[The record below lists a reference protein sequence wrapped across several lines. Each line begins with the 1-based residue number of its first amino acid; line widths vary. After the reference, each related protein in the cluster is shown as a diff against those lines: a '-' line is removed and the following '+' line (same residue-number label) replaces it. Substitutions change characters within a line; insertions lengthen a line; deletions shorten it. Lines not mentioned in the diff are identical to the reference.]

1 MKLWCIQP
9 EDIYSKI
16 IEEGVYRCDETY
28 VDPDF
33 RKPYDW
39 LVGEM
44 VKRIGP
50 QPEGV
55 RYPVWAMHTWYGK
68 RQKPDFR
75 SLRWEW
81 GKKGE
86 QFVCMEIDVPDDS
99 VVLSDLNYWHSV
111 LNDFPLTKS
120 EAEFNDLARIY
131 DTLPAEEKQ
140 KFRENSWLG
149 IFNFGNNDNDS
160 WADSGKYVQATF
172 WELRKEQIRKVS
184 RFVADSH

>member
-1 MKLWCIQP
+1 MLLWSIQS
-9 EDIYSKI
+9 EEVHEI
-16 IEEGVYRCDETY
+16 IQEEGVYRCGETY

-33 RKPYDW
+33 KNAYDW

-81 GKKGE
+81 GRKGE
-86 QFVCMEIDVPDDS
+86 YYVCMEIDVPES
-99 VVLSDLNYWHSV
+99 NVVLSDCDYWHSV

-120 EAEFNDLARIY
+120 EEEFDNLARKY
-131 DTLPAEEKQ
+131 DPLPAEEKQ

-149 IFNFGNNDNDS
+149 IFNFGNTDNDK
-160 WADSGKYVQATF
+160 WADSGKYIQGTF
-172 WELRKEQIRKVS
+172 WELRKEQIRKAS
-184 RFVADSH
+184 RFISAGR